1 MAFQRPNTSPAGA
14 AGSTAPT
21 TAVASRSAA
30 GASVHRA
37 PQTQAMTAGA
47 SNSLFQF
54 AAGGEEIT
62 ITLEDIRNYFCPN
75 ATDKECVLFGQLCQ
89 ANGLNPWLREA
100 YLIKY
105 DKNAAAAMVTGKD
118 AYMRR
123 ANEHPEFDG
132 LEAGITVLVT
142 ETGSIEQREGAAFYP
157 DLGEQLIG
165 GWAKVYRRDRSRPSY
180 EEVSLKEYDK
190 GQSKWKE
197 SPATM
202 IRKVALVHAL
212 REAFPNNIRG
222 MYDVDEV
229 PYAADVEGDFLDLD
243 EPKPARRTSGRRPHR
258 IEARAAAT
266 ADPFVAQAEPAE
278 NIDIEADPLAHLED
292 GDPA

>member
-30 GASVHRA
+30 GAAAHRP

-132 LEAGITVLVT
+132 LEAGVKVLVT
-142 ETGSIEQREGAAFYP
+142 ETGDIEYREGAAFYP

-190 GQSKWKE
+190 GQSKWKD

-229 PYAADVEGDFLDLD
+229 PYAADVEGDFSDLD
-243 EPKPARRTSGRRPHR
+243 EPQKPARRTSGRRPAR
-258 IEARAAAT
+258 ID
-266 ADPFVAQAEPAE
+266 DPFVAQAEPAE
-278 NIDIEADPLAHLED
+278 NIDIEADPLAPLED

>member
-1 MAFQRPNTSPAGA
+1 MAFQRPNTNPAGA

-21 TAVASRSAA
+21 TAVASRPAAASAA
-30 GASVHRA
+30 HRP

-142 ETGSIEQREGAAFYP
+142 ETGAIEQREGAAVYP

-165 GWAKVYRRDRSRPSY
+165 GWAKVYRRDRSRPAY

-190 GQSKWKE
+190 GQSKWKD

-212 REAFPNNIRG
+212 REAFPTNIRG

-229 PYAADVEGDFLDLD
+229 PYAADVEGDFSDLD
-243 EPKPARRTSGRRPHR
+243 EPKPARRTSGQRPAR

-266 ADPFVAQAEPAE
+266 ADPFVAQAAPLE
-278 NIDIEADPLAHLED
+278 NIDIEADPLAPLED